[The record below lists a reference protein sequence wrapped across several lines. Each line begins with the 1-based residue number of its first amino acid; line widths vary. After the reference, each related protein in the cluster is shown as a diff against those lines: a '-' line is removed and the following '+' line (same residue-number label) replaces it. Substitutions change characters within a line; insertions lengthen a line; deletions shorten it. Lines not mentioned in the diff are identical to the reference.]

1 MADQKDIGILERIN
15 TELSKQV
22 EFEAKIARIRGEEVT
37 NLDKQLDRLVKQK
50 EVQANIEEILTETNR
65 DVRMAAIDLM
75 EQEAKLLNQKNK
87 ITSTAY
93 KNQLD
98 LAKELRKVTNDSSDE
113 AFKALQKRLKEQEKL
128 TKVTEKH
135 TKAMIAGT
143 KAGAGM
149 ASGMAKFI
157 GIAGEADTVVGQLV
171 GSINV
176 FDKGMRGAFKGLG
189 GVASGFAKDFKKN
202 FNFTNTFAF
211 LINNQIEVG
220 LAFHQMRTE
229 LSKATGA
236 GFEYSHSIED
246 AQKRSAKLGI
256 TLATATQ
263 STAALYDEFERFTT
277 YSRDTRTD
285 VVDLTSK
292 LQEVGISASTSA
304 RALNFMVTEL
314 NQSLPEAMDQMREFA
329 EVGQQMGIPPR
340 ELADTYVQLMPQ
352 LSIFGQR
359 SKQVFNDAA
368 IFSKKLGLS
377 VGETAGDIIGLSD
390 RLGTFEGAAK
400 GVAAINI
407 AMGGS
412 FINAFDL
419 AMKKSEGPVQ
429 QLYYLRD
436 AIQASGK
443 SLDDLGVF
451 AKEYL
456 EDELGTRFG
465 KLQALL
471 QGEEIDEATIKTE
484 ALTLEEQVAINTTAM
499 QKLQSATEADTTA
512 LAATEKA
519 FSEGTTKMSG
529 LIDAI
534 GGLKTVLIA
543 SSVISGL
550 GSAISGLRA
559 LQSGGGLRGF
569 LDGAIQRQSATGRD
583 ALARVNLFPAN
594 KGVVPGKG
602 PIPGG
607 GSGMGAPAAKATVA
621 ALGAGASKEVI
632 EAAAEE
638 VVEETLEKAGQNVAK
653 KAAQEGAEMAGKS
666 LLKKIPL
673 IGAGMGLF
681 FGAQRALMGDYV
693 GAAMEVAS
701 GAASTIP
708 GIGTAA
714 SLGIDSALI
723 AKDLG
728 VFGSATPVKSK
739 SPKAAPRISTAQI
752 STKSA
757 TENAMLRQELSMLR
771 RSLDN
776 NVQASSKQPLKVEL
790 HLDRSGTKKIA
801 EASLNVL
808 DGKYLSRG
816 KVSNNG

>member
-75 EQEAKLLNQKNK
+75 EREAELLKSKNK

-98 LAKELRKVTNDSSDE
+98 LANELRKVTNDSSDE
-113 AFKALQKRLKEQEKL
+113 AFKSLQKRLKEQEKL
-128 TKVTEKH
+128 TKVAEKH

-171 GSINV
+171 GSMNV

-277 YSRDTRTD
+277 YSRETRTD

-292 LQEVGISASTSA
+292 LQEVGISASTTS

-314 NQSLPEAMDQMREFA
+314 NQSLPEAMDQMKEFA
-329 EVGQQMGIPPR
+329 EVGQQMGIPPQ

-359 SKQVFNDAA
+359 SKQVFKDAA

-419 AMKKSEGPVQ
+419 AMKKSEGPVK

-484 ALTLEEQVAINTTAM
+484 ALTLEEQVAMNTTAM
-499 QKLQSATEADTTA
+499 TKLSALTEADTTA

-519 FSEGTTKMSG
+519 FSKGTTKMAS
-529 LIDAI
+529 LISAI
-534 GGLKTVLIA
+534 GGLKTVLMIA
-543 SSVISGL
+543 SAVSGL
-550 GSAISGLRA
+550 GSLAGGIASMRGAKGL
-559 LQSGGGLRGF
+559 QGF
-569 LDGAIQRQSATGRD
+569 LGGAIERQG
-583 ALARVNLFPAN
+583 
-594 KGVVPGKG
+594 
-602 PIPGG
+602 PGG
-607 GSGMGAPAAKATVA
+607 GNIFSRLPNALFRPGRGSAPTALQNIRPLPASTNPRMPTGLAPMSRPRSAGVKNLAKVAAK
-621 ALGAGASKEVI
+621 
-632 EAAAEE
+632 
-638 VVEETLEKAGQNVAK
+638 
-653 KAAQEGAEMAGKS
+653 EGAEAAGKS
-666 LLKKIPL
+666 WIKKIPG
-673 IGAGMGLF
+673 IGIAMGAMFAAERAGGGDFSGAGLEI
-681 FGAQRALMGDYV
+681 L
-693 GAAMEVAS
+693 S
-701 GAASTIP
+701 GAASSFP
-708 GIGTAA
+708 GLGTAA
-714 SLGIDSALI
+714 SLAIDGALM
-723 AKDLG
+723 AKDVG
-728 VFGSATPVKSK
+728 AFDSDTPAKSK
-739 SPKAAPRISTAQI
+739 SPKAASKISNSKI

-771 RSLDN
+771 KSLDN
-776 NVQASSKQPLKVEL
+776 NVQAQASSKQPVKVEL
-790 HLDRSGTKKIA
+790 YLDRSGTKKIA
-801 EASLNVL
+801 EASLDVL
-808 DGKYLSRG
+808 DKKYLTRG
-816 KVSNNG
+816 RVSNNG